1 MAETSGAGRSVRSC
15 SARVRSPLDR
25 PVQSYGPAETA
36 YRYRKDLNMACLAY
50 RLPLCC
56 KILPLTAYRLLA
68 RTGGFRTTLPQ
79 RKCELLGSGLVPP
92 LPAVRT
98 KLCSALLSFARL
110 CSALPCFALPCPA
123 ERSIAEHCRALQRK
137 ESKGEQRMLQAVSCK
152 PLAENFAY
160 RLPQGLTAFWA
171 YRKL

>member
-1 MAETSGAGRSVRSC
+1 MA
-15 SARVRSPLDR
+15 
-25 PVQSYGPAETA
+25 Y
-36 YRYRKDLNMACLAY
+36 LAY

-56 KILPLTAYRLLA
+56 KILPLTAYRLFP

-79 RKCELLGSGLVPP
+79 RICEPLCSGLVPP

-110 CSALPCFALPCPA
+110 CSALPCLALLRGA
-123 ERSIAEHCRALQRK
+123 LQSIAEHCRERRAK
-137 ESKGEQRMLQAVSCK
+137 ESEGEQRMLQAVSCK
-152 PLAENFAY
+152 PLAEKFAY